1 MISQIGLK
9 MIDRMIG
16 DNVTDISN
24 KDSEQDVKIAV
35 LDSTLENATRRMEL
49 IHKRIDRTDERI
61 TKLNEDVRERI
72 RALEK
77 WVWGAG
83 AVLTA
88 FVVIGGLDSIPGAI
102 VGSIIIGLTQGY
114 VAYYQF
120 QLESVIGISL
130 GNGFSLLAPY
140 LIMFVILIFKPD
152 GLFGTEEVERV

>member
-1 MISQIGLK
+1 M
-9 MIDRMIG
+9 
-16 DNVTDISN
+16 TDISN

-49 IHKRIDRTDERI
+49 IHKRIDRTEERV

-88 FVVIGGLDSIPGAI
+88 FIVIGGVVGDLDLIPN
-102 VGSIIIGLTQGY
+102 S
-114 VAYYQF
+114 
-120 QLESVIGISL
+120 EVIENAS
-130 GNGFSLLAPY
+130 
-140 LIMFVILIFKPD
+140 
-152 GLFGTEEVERV
+152 

>member
-1 MISQIGLK
+1 MSE
-9 MIDRMIG
+9 
-16 DNVTDISN
+16 ISN

-49 IHKRIDRTDERI
+49 IHKRIDRTEERV

-88 FVVIGGLDSIPGAI
+88 FIVIGGVVGDLDLIPDR
-102 VGSIIIGLTQGY
+102 
-114 VAYYQF
+114 
-120 QLESVIGISL
+120 EVIENAS
-130 GNGFSLLAPY
+130 
-140 LIMFVILIFKPD
+140 
-152 GLFGTEEVERV
+152 

>member
-1 MISQIGLK
+1 M
-9 MIDRMIG
+9 
-16 DNVTDISN
+16 TDISN

-49 IHKRIDRTDERI
+49 IHKRIDRTDERV

-88 FVVIGGLDSIPGAI
+88 FIVIGGVVGDLDLLPDS
-102 VGSIIIGLTQGY
+102 
-114 VAYYQF
+114 
-120 QLESVIGISL
+120 EVIENAS
-130 GNGFSLLAPY
+130 
-140 LIMFVILIFKPD
+140 
-152 GLFGTEEVERV
+152 

>member
-1 MISQIGLK
+1 M
-9 MIDRMIG
+9 
-16 DNVTDISN
+16 TDISN

-35 LDSTLENATRRMEL
+35 LDSTLENATRSMEL

-88 FVVIGGLDSIPGAI
+88 FIVIGGVVGDLDLMPDS
-102 VGSIIIGLTQGY
+102 
-114 VAYYQF
+114 
-120 QLESVIGISL
+120 EVIENAS
-130 GNGFSLLAPY
+130 
-140 LIMFVILIFKPD
+140 
-152 GLFGTEEVERV
+152 

>member
-1 MISQIGLK
+1 MS
-9 MIDRMIG
+9 
-16 DNVTDISN
+16 DISN

-35 LDSTLENATRRMEL
+35 IDSTLDNATRRMEL

-88 FVVIGGLDSIPGAI
+88 FIVIGGV
-102 VGSIIIGLTQGY
+102 VGDL
-114 VAYYQF
+114 
-120 QLESVIGISL
+120 
-130 GNGFSLLAPY
+130 NLL
-140 LIMFVILIFKPD
+140 PD
-152 GLFGTEEVERV
+152 NDVNTVHTK

>member
-1 MISQIGLK
+1 MEEI
-9 MIDRMIG
+9 
-16 DNVTDISN
+16 TN

-49 IHKRIDRTDERI
+49 IHKRIDRTEERV

-88 FVVIGGLDSIPGAI
+88 FIVIGGVVGDLDLIPD
-102 VGSIIIGLTQGY
+102 S
-114 VAYYQF
+114 
-120 QLESVIGISL
+120 EVIENAS
-130 GNGFSLLAPY
+130 
-140 LIMFVILIFKPD
+140 
-152 GLFGTEEVERV
+152 

>member
-1 MISQIGLK
+1 M
-9 MIDRMIG
+9 
-16 DNVTDISN
+16 TDISN

-49 IHKRIDRTDERI
+49 IHKRIDRTEERV

-88 FVVIGGLDSIPGAI
+88 FIVIGGVVGEVNLIPDRE
-102 VGSIIIGLTQGY
+102 V
-114 VAYYQF
+114 
-120 QLESVIGISL
+120 
-130 GNGFSLLAPY
+130 
-140 LIMFVILIFKPD
+140 
-152 GLFGTEEVERV
+152 TENAS

>member
-1 MISQIGLK
+1 MLWIGSIKNVL
-9 MIDRMIG
+9 MIG
-16 DNVTDISN
+16 GNVTDISN

-35 LDSTLENATRRMEL
+35 IDSTLENASRRMEL

-88 FVVIGGLDSIPGAI
+88 FIVIGGVVGDLDLIPDN
-102 VGSIIIGLTQGY
+102 
-114 VAYYQF
+114 
-120 QLESVIGISL
+120 EVIENAS
-130 GNGFSLLAPY
+130 
-140 LIMFVILIFKPD
+140 
-152 GLFGTEEVERV
+152 

>member
-1 MISQIGLK
+1 
-9 MIDRMIG
+9 MIG

-88 FVVIGGLDSIPGAI
+88 FVVIGGL
-102 VGSIIIGLTQGY
+102 VGDLDLFLIDLRWRLQNNVEEI
-114 VAYYQF
+114 
-120 QLESVIGISL
+120 LEI
-130 GNGFSLLAPY
+130 
-140 LIMFVILIFKPD
+140 
-152 GLFGTEEVERV
+152 

>member
-1 MISQIGLK
+1 MLWIGSIK
-9 MIDRMIG
+9 NVQMIG
-16 DNVTDISN
+16 GNVTDISN

-35 LDSTLENATRRMEL
+35 IDSTLENATRRMEL

-88 FVVIGGLDSIPGAI
+88 FIVIGGVVGDLDLLPDK
-102 VGSIIIGLTQGY
+102 
-114 VAYYQF
+114 
-120 QLESVIGISL
+120 EVIENVS
-130 GNGFSLLAPY
+130 
-140 LIMFVILIFKPD
+140 
-152 GLFGTEEVERV
+152 